1 MFWLQETHNRPSLPR
16 DRGPGS
22 SSTVKPGQNIALV
35 TLVLGDYGGN
45 QVEVVDFQDFQ
56 YAINMFY
63 DFI

>member
-1 MFWLQETHNRPSLPR
+1 
-16 DRGPGS
+16 
-22 SSTVKPGQNIALV
+22 VKPGQNIALV